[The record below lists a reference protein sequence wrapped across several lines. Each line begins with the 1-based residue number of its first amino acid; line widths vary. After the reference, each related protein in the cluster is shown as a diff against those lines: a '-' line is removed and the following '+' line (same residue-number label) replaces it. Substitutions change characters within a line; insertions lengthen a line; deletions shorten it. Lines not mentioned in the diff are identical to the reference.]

1 MEFVLA
7 PFGLFFLCIP
17 LFLFAISLAL
27 VVFSIW
33 MFIDC
38 ITRDDNKFGDM
49 IKENAKLIW
58 VLIILFTGSIGSIIY
73 YFMVY
78 KKVAK

>member
-1 MEFVLA
+1 MEFLFA
-7 PFGLFFLCIP
+7 PFGIIFMCIP
-17 LFLFAISLAL
+17 LFFFAISLAL
-27 VVFSIW
+27 VAFSIW

-38 ITRDDNKFGDM
+38 ISREDNNFGDL

-78 KKVAK
+78 KKVQK